1 MLKPLSFAEKRL
13 LLASGTEWFPNG
25 FCRGDLFFYNR
36 MKKKNW
42 NRESFRSRPLE
53 RIPMTKEGYQTL
65 KKELEYLK
73 SVEHPQVI
81 RAIEEAR
88 SHGDLSEN
96 AEYDAAKERQAFIE
110 GRLSE
115 LGYKLGNAEV
125 IEVNNLPKDRA
136 VFACTVVLEN
146 IDTGEDV
153 EYQLVGPEESDI
165 QQGRISVTSPLGKAI
180 IGKKAGEE
188 IVLNAPGGKRVYEL
202 VEIL

>member
-1 MLKPLSFAEKRL
+1 
-13 LLASGTEWFPNG
+13 
-25 FCRGDLFFYNR
+25 
-36 MKKKNW
+36 
-42 NRESFRSRPLE
+42 
-53 RIPMTKEGYQTL
+53 MTKEGYEAL

-73 SVEHPQVI
+73 TVERPQVI

-96 AEYDAAKERQAFIE
+96 AEYDAAKERQAFVE
-110 GRLSE
+110 GRVSE
-115 LGYKLGNAEV
+115 LGYKLGNAEI

-165 QQGRISVTSPLGKAI
+165 EQGRISVTSPLGKAI

-202 VEIL
+202 VEII